1 MKKEIEELL
10 AECWFEAM
18 LSEHDKTKDFNSWC
32 KKNKYKLDRLTF
44 DI

>member
-18 LSEHDKTKDFNSWC
+18 LSERDKARDFKSWC
-32 KKNKYKLDRLTF
+32 DRNKYKIDRLKF